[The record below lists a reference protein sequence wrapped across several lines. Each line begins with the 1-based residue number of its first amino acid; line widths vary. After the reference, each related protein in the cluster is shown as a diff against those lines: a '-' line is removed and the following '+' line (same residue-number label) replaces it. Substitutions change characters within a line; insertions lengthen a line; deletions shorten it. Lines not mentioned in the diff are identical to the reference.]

1 VSSLSEFFSTDW
13 DAMTHA
19 DWSGLI
25 IVVIL
30 TVLMAG
36 LYFWVFNPKNRDKFE
51 QYRDFVNENEN
62 ENENQEDMKREVEHG
77 QTK

>member
-1 VSSLSEFFSTDW
+1 MNSLSEFFSTDW

-25 IVVIL
+25 IVLVL

-36 LYFWVFNPKNRDKFE
+36 LYIWVFRPSNRDQFE
-51 QYRDFVNENEN
+51 QYRDFVNEID
-62 ENENQEDMKREVEHG
+62 EDGNREVGHG